1 MANDPRSENPPS
13 RDEQLHGAEH
23 AGDINQA
30 SIKGKESAATAEPA
44 EPAEDTNGSGTESRI
59 EAFAARFLRP
69 AESTREQKSGD
80 RLRGALILVGTAIG
94 CLFLFFGLFTTTTDP
109 SKKERKTQPSLG
121 RPQATAATSEAANRS
136 VVPQLNV
143 TQQPNEETGELTEK
157 DLLGTMRNRGT
168 PLLTENVP
176 EPVATAKQQPT
187 RRATTNPALS
197 RVDFDDPAL
206 AEAYRRQ
213 GLTPPP
219 RRTTDVTDWNA
230 AIDEHQAKQ
239 NPKPPQ
245 ATPVSNPSEALR
257 KSSFVYVRTNVAAAS
272 AGTSFAP
279 TVQQRKATLLLA
291 QGTKLVARLQY
302 EVSSAA
308 KVPAVA
314 VIEYNY
320 EQHGDLII
328 PAGTKAYGTLTQVT
342 PQGWVTIKFDALEYP
357 NGEQEKI
364 NGSSLSMEQ
373 GVLKGVVN
381 GRNSGKR
388 FLTRTLTGVGTIA
401 AFAVGGRGL
410 GGQIDNSIL
419 LRERL
424 SSNIA
429 MAGEQELA
437 MQAYQQNIV
446 VTVPANTRF
455 YLVLNEAAVT
465 APPSFEGTTS
475 PPTNRAL
482 PGREEVRPIAMGTA
496 SNASPL
502 AGMSQQEIQEL
513 VSIRNEMRE
522 MNRLIKM
529 QNPPS
534 VPPQEPEK

>member
-1 MANDPRSENPPS
+1 MSINL
-13 RDEQLHGAEH
+13 RDEKLAHRSG
-23 AGDINQA
+23 
-30 SIKGKESAATAEPA
+30 EPA
-44 EPAEDTNGSGTESRI
+44 AASEPNPDPNAQPAAVIPADEPEETTVKGRI
-59 EAFAARFLRP
+59 EEFAARFRRP
-69 AESTREQKSGD
+69 VESARDQKSGD
-80 RLRGALILVGTAIG
+80 RLRGALILVATAIG
-94 CLFLFFGLFTTTTDP
+94 CLFLFFGLFTTTTDS

-121 RPQATAATSEAANRS
+121 RPQATGATAETANRS

-168 PLLTENVP
+168 PVPTENVP
-176 EPVATAKQQPT
+176 KPATAKQVPP
-187 RRATTNPALS
+187 RRATTNPELS
-197 RVDFDDPAL
+197 TVEFDDPAL

-230 AIDEHQAKQ
+230 AIADYQAKQ
-239 NPKPPQ
+239 NPKPAP
-245 ATPVSNPSEALR
+245 APPVSNPSEALR
-257 KSSFVYVRTNVAAAS
+257 KSSFVYVRTNVGSVAVG
-272 AGTSFAP
+272 AGIVP
-279 TVQQRKATLLLA
+279 TIQQRRPTTLLA

-302 EVSSAA
+302 EASSAA
-308 KVPAVA
+308 KVPVVA

-320 EQHGDLII
+320 EQNGDLII
-328 PAGTKAYGTLTQVT
+328 PAGTKAYGTLSQVT

-373 GVLKGVVN
+373 GVLQGIVN
-381 GRNSGKR
+381 GKNTGKK
-388 FLTRTLTGVGTIA
+388 FLTRTLTGIGTIA

-410 GGQIDNSIL
+410 GGQVDNSIL

-424 SSNIA
+424 SSNVA
-429 MAGEQELA
+429 MGGEQELA
-437 MQAYQQNIV
+437 MLAFQQNIV

-455 YLVLNEAAVT
+455 YLVLNEPGVS
-465 APPSFEGTTS
+465 APSSFEGTTT
-475 PPTNRAL
+475 PPANRAL
-482 PGREEVRPIAMGTA
+482 SGREEVRTSGLG
-496 SNASPL
+496 NASTGSPL
-502 AGMSQQEIQEL
+502 PGMSQQEIQEL
-513 VSIRNEMRE
+513 ISIRNEMRE

-534 VPPQEPEK
+534 VPQQEPEN

>member
-1 MANDPRSENPPS
+1 MSINL
-13 RDEQLHGAEH
+13 RDEKLAHGS
-23 AGDINQA
+23 G
-30 SIKGKESAATAEPA
+30 EPA
-44 EPAEDTNGSGTESRI
+44 AASEPNPDPNAQPAAVIPADEPEETTVKGRI
-59 EAFAARFLRP
+59 EEFAARFRRP
-69 AESTREQKSGD
+69 VESARDQKSGD
-80 RLRGALILVGTAIG
+80 RLRGALILVATAIG
-94 CLFLFFGLFTTTTDP
+94 CLFLFFGLFTTTTDS

-121 RPQATAATSEAANRS
+121 RPQATGATAETANRS

-168 PLLTENVP
+168 PVPTENVHKP
-176 EPVATAKQQPT
+176 ATAKQVPP
-187 RRATTNPALS
+187 RRATTNPELS
-197 RVDFDDPAL
+197 TVEFDDPAL

-230 AIDEHQAKQ
+230 AIADYQAKQ
-239 NPKPPQ
+239 NPKPAP
-245 ATPVSNPSEALR
+245 APPVSNPSEALR
-257 KSSFVYVRTNVAAAS
+257 KSSFVYVRTNVGSVAVG
-272 AGTSFAP
+272 AGIVP
-279 TVQQRKATLLLA
+279 TIQQRRPTTLLA

-302 EVSSAA
+302 EASSAA
-308 KVPAVA
+308 KVPVVA

-320 EQHGDLII
+320 EQNGDLII
-328 PAGTKAYGTLTQVT
+328 PAGTKAYGTLSQVT

-373 GVLKGVVN
+373 GVLQGIVN
-381 GRNSGKR
+381 GKNTGKK
-388 FLTRTLTGVGTIA
+388 FLTRTLTGIGTIA

-410 GGQIDNSIL
+410 GGQVDNSIL

-424 SSNIA
+424 SSNVA
-429 MAGEQELA
+429 MGGEQELA
-437 MQAYQQNIV
+437 MLAFQQNIV

-455 YLVLNEAAVT
+455 YLVLNEPGVS
-465 APPSFEGTTS
+465 APSSFEGTTT
-475 PPTNRAL
+475 PPANRAL
-482 PGREEVRPIAMGTA
+482 SGREEVRTSGLG
-496 SNASPL
+496 NASTGSPL
-502 AGMSQQEIQEL
+502 PGMSQQEIQEL
-513 VSIRNEMRE
+513 ISIRNEMRE

-534 VPPQEPEK
+534 VPQQEPEN

>member
-1 MANDPRSENPPS
+1 M
-13 RDEQLHGAEH
+13 
-23 AGDINQA
+23 
-30 SIKGKESAATAEPA
+30 
-44 EPAEDTNGSGTESRI
+44 
-59 EAFAARFLRP
+59 
-69 AESTREQKSGD
+69 
-80 RLRGALILVGTAIG
+80 
-94 CLFLFFGLFTTTTDP
+94 
-109 SKKERKTQPSLG
+109 
-121 RPQATAATSEAANRS
+121 
-136 VVPQLNV
+136 VPQLNV

-168 PLLTENVP
+168 PVPTENVP
-176 EPVATAKQQPT
+176 KPVATAKQLPP
-187 RRATTNPALS
+187 RPATTNPALNS
-197 RVDFDDPAL
+197 VNFDDPAL

-230 AIDEHQAKQ
+230 AIADYQAKQ
-239 NPKPPQ
+239 NPKAVP
-245 ATPVSNPSEALR
+245 AAPVTNPGEALR
-257 KSSFVYVRTNVAAAS
+257 KSSFVYVRANVGNVAVS
-272 AGTSFAP
+272 TGVVP
-279 TVQQRKATLLLA
+279 TIQQRRTSPLLA

-308 KVPAVA
+308 KIPVVA

-320 EQHGDLII
+320 EQNGDLII
-328 PAGTKAYGTLTQVT
+328 PAGTKAYGTLSQVT
-342 PQGWVTIKFDALEYP
+342 PQGWVTIKFDVLEYS

-373 GVLKGVVN
+373 GVLKGLVN
-381 GRNSGKR
+381 GRNTGKR
-388 FLTRTLTGVGTIA
+388 FLTRTLTGIGTIA

-410 GGQIDNSIL
+410 GGQVDNSIL

-429 MAGEQELA
+429 MAGEQDLA

-455 YLVLNEAAVT
+455 YLVFNDPGVNAYS
-465 APPSFEGTTS
+465 SFEGTAS
-475 PPTNRAL
+475 PADRVLT
-482 PGREEVRPIAMGTA
+482 GREEARTGGLGSA
-496 SNASPL
+496 SNGSPL
-502 AGMSQQEIQEL
+502 GGMSQQEIQEL
-513 VSIRNEMRE
+513 ISIRNEMRE

-534 VPPQEPEK
+534 IPQQEPEN

>member
-1 MANDPRSENPPS
+1 MANDPRSENPLL
-13 RDEQLHGAEH
+13 RGEQLNVTEH
-23 AGDINQA
+23 AGDIKQPSVA
-30 SIKGKESAATAEPA
+30 GKESEASTDPA
-44 EPAEDTNGSGTESRI
+44 REAEDTDEPGTQSRI
-59 EAFAARFLRP
+59 EAFAARFRRP

-121 RPQATAATSEAANRS
+121 RPQATAATADAANRS

-143 TQQPNEETGELTEK
+143 TQQPNDESGELTEK

-168 PLLTENVP
+168 PTPTENVP
-176 EPVATAKQQPT
+176 RPAAVVKQPPT
-187 RRATTNPALS
+187 RRAAALNS
-197 RVDFDDPAL
+197 VDFDDPAL

-219 RRTTDVTDWNA
+219 PRATAVTDWNA
-230 AIDEHQAKQ
+230 AIADYQAKQ
-239 NPKPPQ
+239 NPKSPQ
-245 ATPVSNPSEALR
+245 ALPVASASEALR
-257 KSSFVYVRTNVAAAS
+257 KSSFVYVRTNVVAAS
-272 AGTSFAP
+272 VGDRYVP
-279 TVQQRKATLLLA
+279 TVQQRKITALLA

-308 KVPAVA
+308 KVPVVA

-320 EQHGDLII
+320 EQHGDILI
-328 PAGTKAYGTLTQVT
+328 PAGTKAYGTLSQVT

-381 GRNSGKR
+381 GKNSGKR
-388 FLTRTLTGVGTIA
+388 FLTRTLTGIGTIA

-424 SSNIA
+424 SSNVA

-437 MQAYQQNIV
+437 MLAYQQNIV

-455 YLVLNEAAVT
+455 YLVLNDPGVS
-465 APPSFEGTTS
+465 APASLQGTTV
-475 PPTNRAL
+475 PAGTNFLA
-482 PGREEVRPIAMGTA
+482 REDARTTGTG
-496 SNASPL
+496 SSLSGSPL
-502 AGMSQQEIQEL
+502 AGMTQQEVQEL
-513 VSIRNEMRE
+513 ISIRNEMRE
-522 MNRLIKM
+522 MNRLIKT

>member
-1 MANDPRSENPPS
+1 MSINL
-13 RDEQLHGAEH
+13 RDEKLAHGS
-23 AGDINQA
+23 G
-30 SIKGKESAATAEPA
+30 EPA
-44 EPAEDTNGSGTESRI
+44 AASEPNPDPNAQPAAVIPADEPEETTVKGRI
-59 EAFAARFLRP
+59 EEFAARFRRP
-69 AESTREQKSGD
+69 VESARDQKSGD
-80 RLRGALILVGTAIG
+80 RLRGALILVATAIG
-94 CLFLFFGLFTTTTDP
+94 CLFLFFGLFTTTTDS

-121 RPQATAATSEAANRS
+121 RPQATGATAETANRS

-168 PLLTENVP
+168 PVPTENVP
-176 EPVATAKQQPT
+176 KPATAKQVPP
-187 RRATTNPALS
+187 RRATTNPELS
-197 RVDFDDPAL
+197 TVEFDDPAL

-230 AIDEHQAKQ
+230 AIADYQAKQ
-239 NPKPPQ
+239 NPKPAP
-245 ATPVSNPSEALR
+245 APPVSNPSEALR
-257 KSSFVYVRTNVAAAS
+257 KSSFVYVWTNVGSVAVG
-272 AGTSFAP
+272 AGIVP
-279 TVQQRKATLLLA
+279 TIQQRRPTTLLA

-302 EVSSAA
+302 EASSAA
-308 KVPAVA
+308 KVPVVA

-320 EQHGDLII
+320 EQNGDLII
-328 PAGTKAYGTLTQVT
+328 PAGTKAYGTLSQVT

-373 GVLKGVVN
+373 GVLQGIVN
-381 GRNSGKR
+381 GKNTGKK
-388 FLTRTLTGVGTIA
+388 FLTRTLTGIGTIA

-410 GGQIDNSIL
+410 GGQVDNSIL

-424 SSNIA
+424 SSNVA
-429 MAGEQELA
+429 MGGEQELA
-437 MQAYQQNIV
+437 MLAFQQNIV

-455 YLVLNEAAVT
+455 YLVLNEPGVS
-465 APPSFEGTTS
+465 APSSFEGTTT
-475 PPTNRAL
+475 PPANRAL
-482 PGREEVRPIAMGTA
+482 SGREEVRTSGLG
-496 SNASPL
+496 NASTGSPL
-502 AGMSQQEIQEL
+502 PGMSQQEIQEL
-513 VSIRNEMRE
+513 ISIRNEMRE

-534 VPPQEPEK
+534 VPQQEPEN

>member
-1 MANDPRSENPPS
+1 MANNR
-13 RDEQLHGAEH
+13 RDENLHPQDGQPQNGAEH
-23 AGDINQA
+23 AGETAAEPI
-30 SIKGKESAATAEPA
+30 IGKPSAATDPVESVENDDESGP
-44 EPAEDTNGSGTESRI
+44 TNRI
-59 EAFAARFLRP
+59 EAFAARFRRP
-69 AESTREQKSGD
+69 AESSRDQKSGD
-80 RLRGALILVGTAIG
+80 RVRGALILVGTAVG

-121 RPQATAATSEAANRS
+121 RPATGATAEVANRS

-168 PLLTENVP
+168 PVPTENVP
-176 EPVATAKQQPT
+176 RPVATAKQLPGRPT
-187 RRATTNPALS
+187 TTNPALS
-197 RVDFDDPAL
+197 SVDFDDPAL

-219 RRTTDVTDWNA
+219 RRRTDVTDWNA
-230 AIDEHQAKQ
+230 AIADYQAKQ
-239 NPKPPQ
+239 NPKPVKIV
-245 ATPVSNPSEALR
+245 PVSNPSESLS
-257 KSSFVYVRTNVAAAS
+257 KSSFVYVRANVAIAPAS
-272 AGTSFAP
+272 TAFAP
-279 TVQQRKATLLLA
+279 AVQQRKAISLLA
-291 QGTKLVARLQY
+291 QGTKLVARLQH

-308 KVPAVA
+308 KVPVVA

-320 EQHGDLII
+320 EQHGDLIV
-328 PAGTKAYGTLTQVT
+328 PAGTKAYGTLSQVT

-381 GRNSGKR
+381 GKNSGKR
-388 FLTRTLTGVGTIA
+388 FLTRTLTGIGTIA

-429 MAGEQELA
+429 MAGEQDLA

-455 YLVLNEAAVT
+455 YLVLNEAGVSSASSFDGAA
-465 APPSFEGTTS
+465 APA
-475 PPTNRAL
+475 NRAL
-482 PGREEVRPIAMGTA
+482 PSREEARRNA

-522 MNRLIKM
+522 MNRLMKT
-529 QNPPS
+529 QTSPS
-534 VPPQEPEK
+534 VPEQEPEK